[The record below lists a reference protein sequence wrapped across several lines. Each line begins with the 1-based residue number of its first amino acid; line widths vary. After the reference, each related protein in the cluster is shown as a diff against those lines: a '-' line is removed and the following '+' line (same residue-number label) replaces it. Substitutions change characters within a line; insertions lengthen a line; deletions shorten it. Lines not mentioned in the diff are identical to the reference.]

1 MIGKVFTQRRE
12 GAKKI
17 RKEYQSFFLCISP
30 LHLCVRFFRRK
41 DARMPEGDTIFRTA
55 ATLRRAI
62 EGGRIE
68 RADSRNGDI
77 DCGPLAGNT
86 LAAVEARGKHL
97 LMHLESRH
105 ALHSHMGMDG
115 SWHLYY
121 PDQPWRKSP
130 KSAALVLRINK
141 LDAVCFLPKLLE
153 LLTADQLRTHR
164 YLRKLGPDLLAR
176 DFDMPAAVRRF
187 RVHDAVP
194 LGEAV
199 MNQTIACGVGNVYK
213 SDVLFLLGF
222 DPLAPVGAYADD
234 ELARLLAKARALLRA
249 NLTGA
254 PRKTRFRGDGRRL
267 WAYGRAGEPCFK
279 CGDPIQIT
287 RQGDQG
293 RTTFWCLQCQPAR
306 ERGSR

>member
-1 MIGKVFTQRRE
+1 
-12 GAKKI
+12 
-17 RKEYQSFFLCISP
+17 
-30 LHLCVRFFRRK
+30 
-41 DARMPEGDTIFRTA
+41 MPEGDTIYRTA

-68 RADSRNGDI
+68 TAHACDGAI

-86 LAAVEARGKHL
+86 LTTVEARGKHL
-97 LMHLESRH
+97 LMHLASRH

-115 SWHLYY
+115 SWHLYH

-130 KSAALVLRINK
+130 HTAALVLRINK

-164 YLRKLGPDLLAR
+164 YLRNLGPDLLAR
-176 DFDMPAAVRRF
+176 EFDFGAAVARF
-187 RVHDAVP
+187 RAHNAVP

-213 SDVLFLLGF
+213 SDLLFLLGF
-222 DPLAPVGAYADD
+222 DPLAPVRLYADD
-234 ELARLLAKARALLRA
+234 ELAQLLTKARALLKA
-249 NLTGA
+249 NLSGA
-254 PRKTRFRGDGRRL
+254 PRQTRFRGDGRRL
-267 WAYGRAGEPCFK
+267 WAYGRAGEACYK
-279 CGDPIQIT
+279 CGTALRLT

-293 RTTFWCLQCQPAR
+293 RTTFWCPSCQP
-306 ERGSR
+306 SRSRLPDAT